1 MLDWLKRGWTK
12 FVDPER
18 EKRLDEAVSRVHGEL
33 KRQLKEFKFSEVAAK
48 YDIEE
53 GDRPVVAERVYQR
66 CAERAW
72 SDDELSDK
80 EAKSLSWIATCL
92 EIPSASKQRLHE
104 EVASSVL
111 GRVFDRAMSDGTID
125 SSEAAQLASI
135 AKFCGRTVPQM
146 MKDFFSREGEM
157 FLRSAFTQIT
167 NDGRIDQSEWQA
179 FCDTVKNLGVEW
191 TQLKQM
197 IEPPA
202 RQFVEHVLA
211 DVKSDGSISKEEED
225 LVDWLLKNCVA
236 NERFAEYVRAE
247 LRATKLL
254 DDISKGR
261 LPSLPSPR
269 DVELRAGEIVHFV
282 GRADYAMTKQLA
294 SGPRTDE
301 FNGVVVVTDN
311 RMMFVSGEKS
321 FHVSHRKVM
330 GHRSSRP
337 SQIVILSEGRGAG
350 EYTFSEQ
357 DNLAVPIWKSAIG
370 RANQTIVEDRAEAK
384 SRHISRDVR
393 QRVWQKYGGRCAEC
407 SADQYLEFDH
417 IVPVAK
423 GGSNGDNNVQLLCRK
438 CNLTK
443 SDNI

>member
-33 KRQLKEFKFSEVAAK
+33 KRQLKEFKFSVIADK

-53 GDRPVVAERVYQR
+53 DDRPVVAERVYQR
-66 CAERAW
+66 CVERAW

-92 EIPSASKQRLHE
+92 EIPAASKQRLHE
-104 EVASSVL
+104 DVASSVL
-111 GRVFDRAMSDGTID
+111 GRVFDRAMVDGTID

-135 AKFCGRTVPQM
+135 AKFCGQTVPQM
-146 MKDFFSREGEM
+146 MKHFFSREGEM
-157 FLRSAFTQIT
+157 FLRSAFAQMTH
-167 NDGRIDQSEWQA
+167 DGRIDQAEWQA
-179 FCDTVKNLGVEW
+179 FCGTVNNLGVDW
-191 TQLKQM
+191 SQLKQM
-197 IEPPA
+197 IDTPA

-211 DVKSDGSISKEEED
+211 DVKSDGSVSKEEED
-225 LVDWLLKNCVA
+225 WVVWLLDHCVA
-236 NERFAEYVRAE
+236 DELFSDYVRAE
-247 LRATKLL
+247 LQATKRL
-254 DDISKGR
+254 DEISKGR

-282 GRADYAMTKQLA
+282 GRANYALTKQLA

-301 FNGVVVVTDN
+301 FTGVVVVTDN

-321 FHVSHRKVM
+321 FQVSHRKIM

-337 SQIVILSEGRGAG
+337 SRITILSEGRGAG
-350 EYTFSEQ
+350 EYTFGGQ
-357 DNLAVPIWKSAIG
+357 DNLAVPIWKAAIG
-370 RANQTIVEDRAEAK
+370 RANQTIVEDRADPT
-384 SRHISRDVR
+384 SRHITREVR